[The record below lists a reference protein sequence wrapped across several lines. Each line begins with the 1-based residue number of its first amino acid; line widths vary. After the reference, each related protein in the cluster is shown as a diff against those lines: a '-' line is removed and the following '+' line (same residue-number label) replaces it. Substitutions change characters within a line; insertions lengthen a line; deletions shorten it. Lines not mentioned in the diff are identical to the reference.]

1 MEYTWQTNPSRTD
14 YDQYDEKWNN
24 LRVNLNLDL
33 YGKSHLEILHKYPE
47 IIESEYYLRQLWKY
61 DDSTKVLKNFVS
73 DWKYIDDHWS
83 IPSKE
88 ESGKIEEITSRQVL
102 GHRND
107 IDVILET
114 RKDSHHQIWIRGK
127 ASIAGYFTLKN
138 KATNQFLT
146 NWNHLGTEPIV
157 LGGLP
162 DGFSAWYK
170 KAYKNETEV
179 VERSSLMCN
188 MTYFNVYLVWM
199 KFFFKFALP
208 TIVLIG
214 CNIKILKEV
223 RRINEMSASLAN
235 KRKTVKQ
242 KAKEARLTTM
252 ISLIVAIFIVCNS
265 FESLMFIFDSLG
277 LIPRNIVED
286 FLRPFADFLIIVNS
300 SMNVV
305 IYNIFN
311 ESFRK
316 LFCKLYLPCL
326 SAKESNAMTLS
337 ESANPRKK
345 TATTISTQQTT
356 AMNNSK
362 VQMDE
367 TKF

>member
-1 MEYTWQTNPSRTD
+1 
-14 YDQYDEKWNN
+14 
-24 LRVNLNLDL
+24 
-33 YGKSHLEILHKYPE
+33 
-47 IIESEYYLRQLWKY
+47 
-61 DDSTKVLKNFVS
+61 
-73 DWKYIDDHWS
+73 
-83 IPSKE
+83 
-88 ESGKIEEITSRQVL
+88 
-102 GHRND
+102 
-107 IDVILET
+107 
-114 RKDSHHQIWIRGK
+114 
-127 ASIAGYFTLKN
+127 
-138 KATNQFLT
+138 
-146 NWNHLGTEPIV
+146 
-157 LGGLP
+157 
-162 DGFSAWYK
+162 
-170 KAYKNETEV
+170 
-179 VERSSLMCN
+179 
-188 MTYFNVYLVWM
+188 
-199 KFFFKFALP
+199 
-208 TIVLIG
+208 
-214 CNIKILKEV
+214 
-223 RRINEMSASLAN
+223 MSASLGN
-235 KRKTVKQ
+235 KGRTNKQ
-242 KAKEARLTTM
+242 KAQEARLTTM

-337 ESANPRKK
+337 ESTNPRKK
-345 TATTISTQQTT
+345 TAITSSTQQTR

>member
-1 MEYTWQTNPSRTD
+1 
-14 YDQYDEKWNN
+14 
-24 LRVNLNLDL
+24 
-33 YGKSHLEILHKYPE
+33 
-47 IIESEYYLRQLWKY
+47 
-61 DDSTKVLKNFVS
+61 
-73 DWKYIDDHWS
+73 
-83 IPSKE
+83 
-88 ESGKIEEITSRQVL
+88 
-102 GHRND
+102 
-107 IDVILET
+107 
-114 RKDSHHQIWIRGK
+114 
-127 ASIAGYFTLKN
+127 
-138 KATNQFLT
+138 
-146 NWNHLGTEPIV
+146 
-157 LGGLP
+157 
-162 DGFSAWYK
+162 
-170 KAYKNETEV
+170 
-179 VERSSLMCN
+179 
-188 MTYFNVYLVWM
+188 
-199 KFFFKFALP
+199 
-208 TIVLIG
+208 
-214 CNIKILKEV
+214 
-223 RRINEMSASLAN
+223 MSASLAN

-337 ESANPRKK
+337 ESTNPRKK
-345 TATTISTQQTT
+345 TAITSSTQQTR

>member
-1 MEYTWQTNPSRTD
+1 
-14 YDQYDEKWNN
+14 
-24 LRVNLNLDL
+24 
-33 YGKSHLEILHKYPE
+33 
-47 IIESEYYLRQLWKY
+47 
-61 DDSTKVLKNFVS
+61 
-73 DWKYIDDHWS
+73 
-83 IPSKE
+83 
-88 ESGKIEEITSRQVL
+88 
-102 GHRND
+102 
-107 IDVILET
+107 
-114 RKDSHHQIWIRGK
+114 
-127 ASIAGYFTLKN
+127 
-138 KATNQFLT
+138 
-146 NWNHLGTEPIV
+146 
-157 LGGLP
+157 
-162 DGFSAWYK
+162 
-170 KAYKNETEV
+170 
-179 VERSSLMCN
+179 
-188 MTYFNVYLVWM
+188 
-199 KFFFKFALP
+199 
-208 TIVLIG
+208 
-214 CNIKILKEV
+214 
-223 RRINEMSASLAN
+223 MSASLAN

-326 SAKESNAMTLS
+326 SAKESNTMTLS

-345 TATTISTQQTT
+345 TATAVSTQQTI
-356 AMNNSK
+356 AMSSK
-362 VQMDE
+362 VQMEE

>member
-1 MEYTWQTNPSRTD
+1 
-14 YDQYDEKWNN
+14 
-24 LRVNLNLDL
+24 
-33 YGKSHLEILHKYPE
+33 
-47 IIESEYYLRQLWKY
+47 
-61 DDSTKVLKNFVS
+61 
-73 DWKYIDDHWS
+73 
-83 IPSKE
+83 
-88 ESGKIEEITSRQVL
+88 
-102 GHRND
+102 
-107 IDVILET
+107 
-114 RKDSHHQIWIRGK
+114 
-127 ASIAGYFTLKN
+127 
-138 KATNQFLT
+138 
-146 NWNHLGTEPIV
+146 
-157 LGGLP
+157 
-162 DGFSAWYK
+162 
-170 KAYKNETEV
+170 
-179 VERSSLMCN
+179 
-188 MTYFNVYLVWM
+188 
-199 KFFFKFALP
+199 
-208 TIVLIG
+208 
-214 CNIKILKEV
+214 
-223 RRINEMSASLAN
+223 MSASLGI
-235 KRKTVKQ
+235 KGKTDKQ
-242 KAKEARLTTM
+242 KAQEARLATM

-337 ESANPRKK
+337 ESTNPRKK
-345 TATTISTQQTT
+345 TAITSSTQQTR

>member
-1 MEYTWQTNPSRTD
+1 
-14 YDQYDEKWNN
+14 
-24 LRVNLNLDL
+24 
-33 YGKSHLEILHKYPE
+33 
-47 IIESEYYLRQLWKY
+47 
-61 DDSTKVLKNFVS
+61 
-73 DWKYIDDHWS
+73 
-83 IPSKE
+83 
-88 ESGKIEEITSRQVL
+88 
-102 GHRND
+102 
-107 IDVILET
+107 
-114 RKDSHHQIWIRGK
+114 
-127 ASIAGYFTLKN
+127 
-138 KATNQFLT
+138 
-146 NWNHLGTEPIV
+146 
-157 LGGLP
+157 
-162 DGFSAWYK
+162 
-170 KAYKNETEV
+170 
-179 VERSSLMCN
+179 
-188 MTYFNVYLVWM
+188 
-199 KFFFKFALP
+199 
-208 TIVLIG
+208 
-214 CNIKILKEV
+214 
-223 RRINEMSASLAN
+223 MSASLAN

-345 TATTISTQQTT
+345 TAITSSTQQTI
-356 AMNNSK
+356 AMSSK
-362 VQMDE
+362 VQMEE
-367 TKF
+367 TRF

>member
-1 MEYTWQTNPSRTD
+1 
-14 YDQYDEKWNN
+14 
-24 LRVNLNLDL
+24 
-33 YGKSHLEILHKYPE
+33 
-47 IIESEYYLRQLWKY
+47 
-61 DDSTKVLKNFVS
+61 
-73 DWKYIDDHWS
+73 
-83 IPSKE
+83 
-88 ESGKIEEITSRQVL
+88 
-102 GHRND
+102 
-107 IDVILET
+107 
-114 RKDSHHQIWIRGK
+114 
-127 ASIAGYFTLKN
+127 
-138 KATNQFLT
+138 
-146 NWNHLGTEPIV
+146 
-157 LGGLP
+157 
-162 DGFSAWYK
+162 
-170 KAYKNETEV
+170 
-179 VERSSLMCN
+179 
-188 MTYFNVYLVWM
+188 
-199 KFFFKFALP
+199 
-208 TIVLIG
+208 
-214 CNIKILKEV
+214 
-223 RRINEMSASLAN
+223 MSASLAN

-286 FLRPFADFLIIVNS
+286 FLRPLADFLIIVNS

-345 TATTISTQQTT
+345 TAITSSTQQTR